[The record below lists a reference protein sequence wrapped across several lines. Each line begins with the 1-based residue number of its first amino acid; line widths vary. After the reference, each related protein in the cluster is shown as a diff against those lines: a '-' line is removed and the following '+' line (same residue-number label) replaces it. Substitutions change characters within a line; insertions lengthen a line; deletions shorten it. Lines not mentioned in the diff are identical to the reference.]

1 VEDESGFSIAALIMA
16 LTYAS
21 RCWPRCLVVTR
32 AHLGHR
38 TGDRDIAGFGM
49 PDVTDV

>member
-16 LTYAS
+16 LTYAN
-21 RCWPRCLVVTR
+21 RCLSRCLVVTR

-38 TGDRDIAGFGM
+38 TGDRDVAGFGV
-49 PDVTDV
+49 PDVADV